1 MNKLSLFDV
10 IATADTCQCN
20 VCASSDTCQC
30 IAAVLAFAVA
40 QTSADCINL
49 FEPSGKLES

>member
-1 MNKLSLFDV
+1 MSKLSLFDV

-20 VCASSDTCQC
+20 VYASSDTCQC